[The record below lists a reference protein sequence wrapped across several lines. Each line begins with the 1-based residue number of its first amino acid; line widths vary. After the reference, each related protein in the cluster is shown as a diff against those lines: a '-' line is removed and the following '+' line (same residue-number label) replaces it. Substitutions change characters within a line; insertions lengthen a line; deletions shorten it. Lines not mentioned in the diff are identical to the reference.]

1 MKILSMT
8 ATFGCLDG
16 EKLTLN
22 DGVNLLTLP
31 NESGKSTWSAFLTAM
46 FYGIDTTERASAG
59 RIPAKIKYQ
68 PWNGKPMEGLLE
80 LEQDGQV
87 IVLQRTSRGNKPMS
101 VFRAYD
107 GQTGMELPELTG
119 ENCGEQLL
127 GVERS
132 VFLRSAFLCGTELAV
147 TQEQSLSRRLE
158 NLAAGGDGQDSYP
171 VAAERLKQWKN
182 RCRYHQ
188 SGLLP
193 QTQTQLEQVQRELN
207 ALADLRQRRLD
218 ATAQWGQSRERVAQ
232 LEQQERALWEEN
244 QRSAEQAV
252 KETSA
257 QVEKLTARTADLPT
271 EDTLRQI
278 LARQAELDAMT
289 EPPCPPT
296 LEELE
301 TDKILPQ
308 AQTDL
313 NRLLHL
319 EKRKGTPWL
328 VGAVVFALLAV
339 VGLFLIHFSLV
350 LLLPAMVCLILWLRT
365 RKASRKETE
374 DMLARYNITA
384 SEELLPV
391 AMALRDFRFARESY
405 RPEWDGNVREALDI
419 YRNLSESRSQL
430 ERAELR
436 RQMAQGEFRPS
447 ASLLREKEKAS
458 AWKAEA
464 DSLRM
469 REDDRGGWD
478 ALQGRRQA
486 LETRMEELTVRERAM
501 VLAQNA
507 LEQAHQSLTQ
517 TYAPQLTGLAG
528 QTLARLTADRY
539 DALVLQKGMEL
550 LVREKQSGLTRPLA
564 TLSKGTQ
571 DQVWLAMRLA
581 MTHLLLPTGTL
592 VILDDALLT
601 FDDARTATAL
611 DVLAQEN
618 RQVLLFSCRK
628 LQ

>member
-16 EKLTLN
+16 EKLTLLG
-22 DGVNLLTLP
+22 GVDLLTLP

-171 VAAERLKQWKN
+171 AAAERLKQWKN

-244 QRSAEQAV
+244 QHSAEQAV

-289 EPPCPPT
+289 EPPCPPA
-296 LEELE
+296 LEGLE

-313 NRLLHL
+313 NRLLRL
-319 EKRKGTPWL
+319 EKQTGTPWL
-328 VGAVVFALLAV
+328 MGAIAFALLAV
-339 VGLFLIHFSLV
+339 AGVFLSYLSLA

-447 ASLLREKEKAS
+447 ASLLAEKEKAS

-478 ALQGRRQA
+478 ALQGKRQA
-486 LETRMEELTVRERAM
+486 LETRLEELTGRERA
-501 VLAQNA
+501 VLLAQNA
-507 LEQAHQSLTQ
+507 LEQAHNALTR

-550 LVREKQSGLTRPLA
+550 LVREKESGLTRPLA

-581 MTHLLLPTGTL
+581 MTHLLLPAGTP